1 MSTDLTLAGH
11 LEGLRAAVVAFVR
24 HAERA
29 GLDTHVP
36 TCPDWSVR
44 RLVAHQGMVHRW
56 AAAVLRGQRTDA
68 DASELEGRSTA
79 DPLGWLEDGALDLVA
94 AIHEAPEDVRTVVFL
109 NDAPAPRQFWARR
122 QCHETTVH
130 AVDALSAALGRYPG
144 AADTWVDPVQA
155 RDGIDELLGG
165 FVTRNHSRVR
175 CAEQMRLGVL
185 PTDADEGWLVEV
197 SARPAARGAGRRS
210 RRGAPGVVGLALPR
224 PVEPC
229 RRGQCRA
236 RPLGEVAGP
245 VVDRLGMIQPG
256 PMSPG
261 RRAGRSG
268 RDEFLDTDLFNLE
281 H

>member
-144 AADTWVDPVQA
+144 AADTWVDPVLA

-197 SARPAARGAGRRS
+197 SARPTVTARLPAGQ
-210 RRGAPGVVGLALPR
+210 VVDLDVELRASSVSLYLALWN
-224 PVEPC
+224 
-229 RRGQCRA
+229 RA
-236 RPLGEVAGP
+236 DEVSVAP
-245 VVDRLGMIQPG
+245 DLWERW
-256 PMSPG
+256 
-261 RRAGRSG
+261 
-268 RDEFLDTDLFNLE
+268 RDQSSIVWG
-281 H
+281 